1 MMPAPIVDKY
11 LRSVGNN
18 LPEAQRD
25 DIVRELSDNI
35 ESQIEDKESEL
46 GRSLR
51 DVEVEE
57 ILRAHGHPL
66 IVASRYRDDQRS
78 IAFGR
83 ELVGPVIFPFYLRV
97 LKFNLG
103 ITGIVMFLVCVA
115 FAFSG
120 HSVTV
125 GSIIPVI
132 FYQVVIQF
140 VIVTAI
146 FTAADRHWKRHPD
159 RWDMTEVKHP
169 WHPAFVLDGKFKSGS
184 KSDSPRVSRFDSI
197 AQIVALGITLV
208 WLRIAEGAPFLIFGP
223 AAAFLRPAPI
233 WHHFYWPI
241 VVIACLG
248 ILQAFINVL
257 RPDWLRLMVVY
268 RALTAAAWLVILYF
282 VLRAGNWVVLAPD
295 GPTAEGFRQTAA
307 ILNQISVYCVV
318 GAAAVALYNFVRHL
332 RGLIRLSSD
341 PKTSQGRQPA

>member
-1 MMPAPIVDKY
+1 MPAPIVDKY

-35 ESQIEDKESEL
+35 QSQIEDRESEL
-46 GRSLR
+46 GRSLNQA
-51 DVEVEE
+51 EVEG
-57 ILRAHGHPL
+57 ILKAHGHPL
-66 IVASRYRDDQRS
+66 VVASRYREDQRS

-103 ITGIVMFLVCVA
+103 ITGIVMFIVCVA
-115 FAFSG
+115 LAFSG
-120 HSVTV
+120 HAVTV
-125 GSIIPVI
+125 GSIIPAI

-159 RWDMTEVKHP
+159 RWDLHEAKHP
-169 WHPAFVLDGKFKSGS
+169 WHPAFALDGKLKLGS
-184 KSDSPRVSRFDSI
+184 KDDSPRVSRFDSV
-197 AQIVALGITLV
+197 AQIVALGIALV

-233 WHHFYWPI
+233 WHHFYWPV
-241 VVIACLG
+241 VVITWLG
-248 ILQAFINVL
+248 ILQASINIL
-257 RPDWLRLMVVY
+257 RPDWLRLMVMY

-295 GPTAEGFRQTAA
+295 GLTAEGFRQTAA

-318 GAAAVALYNFVRHL
+318 GAAAIAMYNFVRHL
-332 RGLIRLSSD
+332 RRLWRLSNTKPS
-341 PKTSQGRQPA
+341 PNQQTA